1 MRYFMNTY
9 VFIELLY
16 VEFSE
21 ILHRLIIIPCL
32 ASTKLSTDPASLA
45 LLCCHSQGQTWDRKA
60 LSPRSAFYRVLKTSL

>member
-21 ILHRLIIIPCL
+21 ILHRYRPICHALMCPSQLFEKRDRIQDEAGRPR
-32 ASTKLSTDPASLA
+32 KHHYTDFA
-45 LLCCHSQGQTWDRKA
+45 LVA
-60 LSPRSAFYRVLKTSL
+60 L